1 METNSRVGVF
11 IGRMQPP
18 HAGHISV
25 IKKMVEENDEIIIL
39 FGSSLSV
46 RDSKNPFTWRERAT
60 MVITELEAQFTLV
73 SEEYYYSDES
83 CEQYMVD
90 NKRVVFY
97 PLRDYPY
104 SNSRWQYQ
112 VQHIVEGDVP
122 GDNTVT
128 LYGNNKDESSF
139 YLKLFPRWNRAET
152 QIVPVGDQFYKH
164 ALSSTMIR
172 EQVLGGFA
180 DTISEEIICEA
191 NINWLNSWTHSPQG
205 QKIIEEKQWVDN
217 FKKPYKDLPY
227 GIIFQTV
234 DCLITWRGL
243 VLLGKRRSM
252 PGKDLWAIPGG
263 YVNQG
268 ERLEDAAIRE
278 LVEETRTR
286 VYMNTKSGRKRL
298 RFDPSW
304 IVSSRTFD
312 HPSRSRRGRIITT
325 AYHWKIPDHYEIL
338 HEADDDL
345 QKTQFFPVNHVLD
358 NMNLQMFED
367 HQHIVANMLLRH

>member
-1 METNSRVGVF
+1 
-11 IGRMQPP
+11 
-18 HAGHISV
+18 
-25 IKKMVEENDEIIIL
+25 
-39 FGSSLSV
+39 
-46 RDSKNPFTWRERAT
+46 
-60 MVITELEAQFTLV
+60 
-73 SEEYYYSDES
+73 
-83 CEQYMVD
+83 MVD

-122 GDNTVT
+122 GENQIT
-128 LYGNNKDESSF
+128 LYGNDKDESSF
-139 YLKLFPRWNRAET
+139 YLKLFPRWSRAET
-152 QIVPVGDQFYKH
+152 KIVSAPGRHKN
-164 ALSSTMIR
+164 LSSTEIR
-172 EQVLGGFA
+172 ERIFTQDIGSL
-180 DTISEEIICEA
+180 TTKYLSEA
-191 NINWLNSWTHSPQG
+191 NINWLNSWTDSLQG
-205 QKIIEEKQWVDN
+205 QNILEEKQWVDN

-252 PGKDLWAIPGG
+252 PGKGLWAIPGG

-268 ERLEDAAIRE
+268 ESLEDAAIRE

>member
-25 IKKMVEENDEIIIL
+25 IKKMIKENDEIVIL

-46 RDSKNPFTWRERAT
+46 RDSKNPFHWRERAT
-60 MVITELEAQFTLV
+60 MVMTELKAHLTSV
-73 SEEYYYSDES
+73 SEDYYYFDES
-83 CEQYMVD
+83 CEQYKVD

-104 SNSRWQYQ
+104 NNSRWQYQ
-112 VQHIVEGDVP
+112 VQHIIEGDTLE
-122 GDNTVT
+122 NSQVT
-128 LYGNNKDESSF
+128 LYGNDKDSSSF
-139 YLKLFPRWNRAET
+139 YLKFFPRWNRAET
-152 QIVPVGDQFYKH
+152 QIVSAPERH
-164 ALSSTMIR
+164 SILSSTEIR
-172 EQVLGGFA
+172 ERIFTQDVASITTKYL
-180 DTISEEIICEA
+180 SEA
-191 NINWLNSWTHSPQG
+191 NINWLNSWTQSLQG
-205 QKIIEEKQWVDN
+205 QKILEEKQWVDN

-252 PGKDLWAIPGG
+252 PGKGLWAIPGG

-268 ERLEDAAIRE
+268 ERLENAAIRE

-286 VYMNTKSGRKRL
+286 VYMNTKNGRKRL
-298 RFDPSW
+298 RFDPTW